1 MSVATA
7 PRVEVG
13 KALKDA
19 GLTALIT
26 FALFLPLIGF
36 KTVQNM
42 RNELELETRFPL
54 LLTLVALITAA
65 KLLGSLVIEPWRER
79 RAARPASAHKSAA
92 MSAVTNWFTPF
103 ALGFVVIYPIL
114 IMVFVP
120 GSALRDRGAIV
131 EPLRWTA

>member
-7 PRVEVG
+7 PRIEVG

-54 LLTLVALITAA
+54 LLTFVAVITAA
-65 KLLGSLVIEPWRER
+65 KLFGSLVVDPWRER
-79 RAARPASAHKSAA
+79 RALRGTSATFAA
-92 MSAVTNWFTPF
+92 GQNRFSH
-103 ALGFVVIYPIL
+103 L
-114 IMVFVP
+114 VP
-120 GSALRDRGAIV
+120 PVAPRF
-131 EPLRWTA
+131 